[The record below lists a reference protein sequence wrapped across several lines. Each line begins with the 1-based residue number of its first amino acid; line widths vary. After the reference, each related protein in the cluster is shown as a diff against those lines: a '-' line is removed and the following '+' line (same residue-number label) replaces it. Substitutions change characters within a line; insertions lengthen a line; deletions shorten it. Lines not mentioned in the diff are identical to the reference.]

1 MSDDFAAPIKG
12 IIKALD
18 AGIKLTKRVAR
29 SAGEGP
35 SNLIY
40 ISELAQNLQK
50 NLEKTSQA
58 IADAYRDAVGSYGE
72 DFAKALMEDESIQ
85 NRLKEVKIDLRD
97 QIDECQDFDENLE
110 SFQASAFTSVKQ
122 QSKRC
127 RTECTFIF
135 NNLRDRIDQTDRHH
149 FRMEDRSPPLSP
161 AHVPIMEQSP
171 RRPPVTGPMNSSAPP
186 YTSLPSQ
193 IDRQI
198 IDHKVSLSDPPRRS
212 PKKEDPWSLSGPYF
226 DVGPRTPPRGSSPE
240 PSYQESIQ
248 ATPPPKYGCETPPS
262 KQILIAKELVYQR
275 LNANEEFLERRK
287 QSRMSFHNE
296 IRKSVSSIEENRAS
310 ETFSDGSMLTSP
322 WSSYSSA
329 SSPIE
334 RHSSRGSGYDD
345 LIGRKRSQGQTSQG
359 GSSRNGS
366 LRDRDATPASSSTT
380 KPDNEYF
387 PTASLKPPTPI
398 SATPLS
404 PGISEYQPSESG
416 TSLWLKSPVSPPMS
430 EIQDPAS
437 WGRLAPAT
445 TTPTSTTSLA
455 TTLQL
460 PGFGNGVEDG
470 LEVVPV
476 IESGL
481 EVVPTQDPEPV
492 PTQPSNPIP
501 ENRSQSQLAMH
512 RATPSVRSIDCPM
525 RHDSSFYK
533 FDGFCPGAKAMIRG
547 ETGFKVVKR
556 PSKDQGHYSA
566 TLSAR
571 CIKCAYE
578 VGWNDVE
585 KDRLLDRS
593 GIYSNT
599 GIRWRQRFISKCHL
613 KTSSID
619 DPIYGCIFC
628 IEDHRTV
635 EEHDATVFFSVTS
648 LFRHLARHPRP
659 LPQVAGITTVY
670 GIQPPSVLDFDI
682 QFTIHEPKFSPYC
695 MSEITS
701 KVASRPTAH
710 SITTHHPKPVAKTF
724 RDPDGQQSMHFAD
737 GAKIVGITFPD
748 RFGGTWCIGY
758 HDGERGSFPANTV
771 SFISPPR
778 DEVKMNPQSS
788 LQAVAKWD
796 WKPKDKE
803 EGWLKFSKGERIYN
817 VGYAWQEQWCWSGCT
832 SKGKWGLFPSSFVED
847 LISTD
852 SSSGNAKASKILGT
866 DIEKK
871 ERGGLGAAFGF
882 SGGKG
887 RMVSFPSS
895 LSRNRSAR
903 GPQSPVQKEGEAL
916 RERSGS
922 SLSGLMG
929 YGHRRA
935 ASVRSNG
942 STASTPSS
950 PLVGVQSGLEVDVG
964 MRPGTSG
971 GDGGGSG
978 GSGSG
983 SGNRGSSG
991 SVGSA
996 SKGAAGNSNGGS
1008 NGSMSGGILGSSWL
1022 RS

>member
-1 MSDDFAAPIKG
+1 MSDDFAAPVKG

-18 AGIKLTKRVAR
+18 AGIKLTKRIAR
-29 SAGEGP
+29 TASHGP
-35 SNLIY
+35 ENLKY
-40 ISELAQNLQK
+40 IAELAQNLQRT
-50 NLEKTSQA
+50 LEKSCQG
-58 IADAYRDAVGSYGE
+58 IADAYRDAAGSCGE
-72 DFAKALMEDESIQ
+72 AFAKALLED
-85 NRLKEVKIDLRD
+85 
-97 QIDECQDFDENLE
+97 
-110 SFQASAFTSVKQ
+110 ASS
-122 QSKRC
+122 
-127 RTECTFIF
+127 E
-135 NNLRDRIDQTDRHH
+135 L
-149 FRMEDRSPPLSP
+149 
-161 AHVPIMEQSP
+161 
-171 RRPPVTGPMNSSAPP
+171 PP
-186 YTSLPSQ
+186 YFNRQNIDDRVPVSSPSKSS
-193 IDRQI
+193 
-198 IDHKVSLSDPPRRS
+198 H
-212 PKKEDPWSLSGPYF
+212 KKENPWSLSGPYF
-226 DVGPRTPPRGSSPE
+226 DVGPRTPPRGQSPE

-248 ATPPPKYGCETPPS
+248 ATPPPKYGFDTSPP
-262 KQILIAKELVYQR
+262 KQVFIAKELVYQR
-275 LNANEEFLERRK
+275 LSANEEFLERKK
-287 QSRMSFHNE
+287 QSRV
-296 IRKSVSSIEENRAS
+296 KA
-310 ETFSDGSMLTSP
+310 
-322 WSSYSSA
+322 
-329 SSPIE
+329 
-334 RHSSRGSGYDD
+334 
-345 LIGRKRSQGQTSQG
+345 QTSQG

-404 PGISEYQPSESG
+404 PGISDYQPSESG
-416 TSLWLKSPVSPPMS
+416 TSLWMKSPVSPPMS
-430 EIQDPAS
+430 DIHDPAS

-445 TTPTSTTSLA
+445 TSPTSTASLA
-455 TTLQL
+455 STLQL

-470 LEVVPV
+470 LEVVP
-476 IESGL
+476 IFDSGL

-492 PTQPSNPIP
+492 PIQPLSRIP
-501 ENRSQSQLAMH
+501 EYRSQSQLAMH
-512 RATPSVRSIDCPM
+512 RAMTPSLKSLDCPM

-533 FDGFCPGAKAMIRG
+533 FEGFCPGAKAMIRG

-613 KTSSID
+613 KTTSVD

-635 EEHDATVFFSVTS
+635 EDHDATIFFSVTS

-659 LPQVAGITTVY
+659 LPQVTGITTVY

-682 QFTIHEPKFSPYC
+682 QFTIHEPKLSTYC
-695 MSEITS
+695 MFEIAS
-701 KVASRPTAH
+701 KVASRPSAH
-710 SITTHHPKPVAKTF
+710 ATITHHPKPTAKTF
-724 RDPDGQQSMHFAD
+724 RDPDGQPTMHFAD
-737 GAKIVGITFPD
+737 GAKIVGITFPE
-748 RFGGTWCIGY
+748 RFGGNWCIGY
-758 HDGERGSFPANTV
+758 HDGERGSFPATAI
-771 SFISPPR
+771 SLLSPPR

-817 VGYAWQEQWCWSGCT
+817 VGYAWQDQWCWSGCT

-847 LISTD
+847 LMSTD

-882 SGGKG
+882 SGSKS
-887 RMVSFPSS
+887 RMVSFP

-903 GPQSPVQKEGEAL
+903 SGQSPVQRDD

-922 SLSGLMG
+922 SLSGFMG
-929 YGHRRA
+929 YGHHRA

-942 STASTPSS
+942 SSASTPSS
-950 PLVGVQSGLEVDVG
+950 PLVSVQAGLEVDK
-964 MRPGTSG
+964 RPGTA
-971 GDGGGSG
+971 GGGEGLVG
-978 GSGSG
+978 GGGGGGGGNRVSSGSG
-983 SGNRGSSG
+983 S
-991 SVGSA
+991 V
-996 SKGAAGNSNGGS
+996 
-1008 NGSMSGGILGSSWL
+1008 SGGVVGSSWL

>member
-1 MSDDFAAPIKG
+1 MSDDFAAPVKG
-12 IIKALD
+12 MIKALD
-18 AGIKLTKRVAR
+18 AGIKLTKRISR
-29 SAGEGP
+29 SASHGP
-35 SNLIY
+35 ENLKY
-40 ISELAQNLQK
+40 IAELAHNLQRT
-50 NLEKTSQA
+50 LEKSSQA
-58 IADAYRDAVGSYGE
+58 IEDAYRDAAGSCGE
-72 DFAKALMEDESIQ
+72 AFAKALLEDESIS

-110 SFQASAFTSVKQ
+110 SFQASAFTNVKQ

-135 NNLRDRIDQTDRHH
+135 NNLRDRIEQTDRHH

-161 AHVPIMEQSP
+161 AHIPIMEQSP
-171 RRPPVTGPMNSSAPP
+171 RRPPATGFSHPTTPPSSRLPP
-186 YTSLPSQ
+186 HFN
-193 IDRQI
+193 RQNI
-198 IDHKVSLSDPPRRS
+198 ENRVPVSNPPKGS
-212 PKKEDPWSLSGPYF
+212 PKKENPWSLSGPYF
-226 DVGPRTPPRGSSPE
+226 DVGSKTPPRGPSPE

-248 ATPPPKYGCETPPS
+248 ATPPPKYGFDTPPS
-262 KQILIAKELVYQR
+262 KQTLIAKELVYQR
-275 LNANEEFLERRK
+275 LNANEEFLERRR

-296 IRKSVSSIEENRAS
+296 LRKSVSSIEENRAS

-322 WSSYSSA
+322 WSSYSST

-387 PTASLKPPTPI
+387 PTASLKPPTPT

-416 TSLWLKSPVSPPMS
+416 ISLWMKSPVSPPMS
-430 EIQDPAS
+430 EIHDPAS

-445 TTPTSTTSLA
+445 TSPTSTASLA
-455 TTLQL
+455 STLQL

-470 LEVVPV
+470 LEVVPI

-481 EVVPTQDPEPV
+481 EVVPTEDPEPV
-492 PTQPSNPIP
+492 PIQPSNHIP

-512 RATPSVRSIDCPM
+512 RAVTPSLKSLDCPM

-613 KTSSID
+613 KTTSVD

-635 EEHDATVFFSVTS
+635 EDHDATIFFSVTS

-659 LPQVAGITTVY
+659 LPQVTGITTVY
-670 GIQPPSVLDFDI
+670 GIQPPSVLDFDV
-682 QFTIHEPKFSPYC
+682 QFTIHEPKLSTYC
-695 MSEITS
+695 MSEIAS
-701 KVASRPTAH
+701 KVASRPSAH
-710 SITTHHPKPVAKTF
+710 ATITHHPKPAAKTF
-724 RDPDGQQSMHFAD
+724 RDPDGQPTMHFAD
-737 GAKIVGITFPD
+737 GAKIVGITFPE
-748 RFGGTWCIGY
+748 RFGGNWCIGY
-758 HDGERGSFPANTV
+758 HDGERGSFPANAI
-771 SFISPPR
+771 SLLSPPR

-817 VGYAWQEQWCWSGCT
+817 VGYAWQDQWCWSGCT

-847 LISTD
+847 LMSTD

-882 SGGKG
+882 SGGKS
-887 RMVSFPSS
+887 RMVSFP

-903 GPQSPVQKEGEAL
+903 SGQSPVQREE

-922 SLSGLMG
+922 SLSGFMG
-929 YGHRRA
+929 YGHHRA

-942 STASTPSS
+942 SSASTPSS
-950 PLVGVQSGLEVDVG
+950 PLVSVQAGLEVDK
-964 MRPGTSG
+964 RPGTAG
-971 GDGGGSG
+971 GEGSLGGGGGGGNRVSSGSG
-978 GSGSG
+978 GT
-983 SGNRGSSG
+983 
-991 SVGSA
+991 V
-996 SKGAAGNSNGGS
+996 
-1008 NGSMSGGILGSSWL
+1008 GSSWL